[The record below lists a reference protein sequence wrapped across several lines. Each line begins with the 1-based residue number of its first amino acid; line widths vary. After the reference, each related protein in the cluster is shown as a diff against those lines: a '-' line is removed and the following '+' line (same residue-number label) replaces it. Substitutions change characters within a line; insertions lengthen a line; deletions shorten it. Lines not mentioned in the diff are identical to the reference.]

1 MSNPLVVSISNLAAY
16 TPQET
21 IELISRS
28 GVKRGNMRPDKVFL
42 SAVSAGCLLGF
53 GCGVS
58 LCAMTAPWY
67 TENAPGLV
75 KLFGAGVFP
84 LGLVL
89 VVLTGADL
97 FTATTMFT
105 LTAVLQGRLPIRK
118 MLLHWFLCFF
128 GNLAGSLFVMSII
141 MGCKSW
147 HPLSAK
153 VAINILLDGG
163 VFDAPP
169 YKEVVISFASKKQ
182 ISPQVHQIF
191 LKAIGC
197 NWLVCLA
204 VFLGIQAKDLAS
216 KVIGMWWPIF
226 AFVVLGLEHV
236 VANMFYMSL
245 AIWLKTPDL
254 TVGLYIWK
262 GMIPATIGNIIGGG
276 MFVGVYY
283 WYMYLFDEDPV
294 KIDGVGYQGPHV
306 DSHMHMHFLA
316 NRNKST
322 VTDEESRIE
331 SAPVSVPASVLAK

>member
-21 IELISRS
+21 IELVSRS

-67 TENAPGLV
+67 SENAPGLV

-141 MGCKSW
+141 MGY
-147 HPLSAK
+147 
-153 VAINILLDGG
+153 GG
-163 VFDAPP
+163 VFDASP
-169 YKEVVISFASKKQ
+169 YKELVMSFASKKQ

-197 NWLVCLA
+197 NWL
-204 VFLGIQAKDLAS
+204 
-216 KVIGMWWPIF
+216 VIGMWWPIF

-294 KIDGVGYQGPHV
+294 KIDGVEYQGPHV
-306 DSHMHMHFLA
+306 DSHMRMHFLA
-316 NRNKST
+316 NRNKGN

>member
-21 IELISRS
+21 IELVSRS

-141 MGCKSW
+141 MGY
-147 HPLSAK
+147 
-153 VAINILLDGG
+153 GG
-163 VFDAPP
+163 VFDASP
-169 YKEVVISFASKKQ
+169 YKEVVMSFASKKQ

-294 KIDGVGYQGPHV
+294 KIDGVEYQGPHV

-316 NRNKST
+316 NRNKGN

>member
-1 MSNPLVVSISNLAAY
+1 MNNPLVVSISNLAAY

-21 IELISRS
+21 IELVSRS

-105 LTAVLQGRLPIRK
+105 LTAVLQGRLAIRK
-118 MLLHWFLCFF
+118 MLLHWALCFF
-128 GNLAGSLFVMSII
+128 GNLAGSLFIMSII
-141 MGCKSW
+141 MGY
-147 HPLSAK
+147 
-153 VAINILLDGG
+153 GG
-163 VFDAPP
+163 VFDASP
-169 YKEVVISFASKKQ
+169 YKEVVMSFASKKQ
-182 ISPQVHQIF
+182 VSPQVHQIF

-294 KIDGVGYQGPHV
+294 KVDGVEYQGPHV
-306 DSHMHMHFLA
+306 ESHMHMHLLA
-316 NRNKST
+316 NRNRGT
-322 VTDEESRIE
+322 VSDEESRVE

>member
-21 IELISRS
+21 IELVSRS

-67 TENAPGLV
+67 SENAPGLV

-105 LTAVLQGRLPIRK
+105 LTAVLQGRLSIRK
-118 MLLHWFLCFF
+118 MLLHWFLCYF

-141 MGCKSW
+141 MGY
-147 HPLSAK
+147 
-153 VAINILLDGG
+153 GG
-163 VFDAPP
+163 VFDASP
-169 YKEVVISFASKKQ
+169 YKEVAMSFARKKQ
-182 ISPQVHQIF
+182 VSPQFHQIF

-245 AIWLKTPDL
+245 AIWLETTDL

-262 GMIPATIGNIIGGG
+262 GMVPATIGNIIGGG
-276 MFVGVYY
+276 IFVGVYY
-283 WYMYLFDEDPV
+283 WYMYLNDGPV
-294 KIDGVGYQGPHV
+294 KVDGVEYQGPV
-306 DSHMHMHFLA
+306 MQSRMDMLFLA
-316 NRNKST
+316 NKRKSI
-322 VTDEESRIE
+322 VSDEESRVE
-331 SAPVSVPASVLAK
+331 SAPVSMPASVLAK

>member
-21 IELISRS
+21 IELVSRS

-97 FTATTMFT
+97 FTATTM
-105 LTAVLQGRLPIRK
+105 GRLPIRK
-118 MLLHWFLCFF
+118 MLLHWVLCFF

-141 MGCKSW
+141 MGY
-147 HPLSAK
+147 
-153 VAINILLDGG
+153 GG
-163 VFDAPP
+163 VFDASP
-169 YKEVVISFASKKQ
+169 YREVVMSFASKKQ

-294 KIDGVGYQGPHV
+294 KVDGVEYQGPHV
-306 DSHMHMHFLA
+306 DSHLHMHFLA
-316 NRNKST
+316 NRNKGN

-331 SAPVSVPASVLAK
+331 SAHVSMPASVLAK

>member
-21 IELISRS
+21 IELVSRS

-58 LCAMTAPWY
+58 LCAMAAPWY
-67 TENAPGLV
+67 SENAPGLV

-105 LTAVLQGRLPIRK
+105 LTAVLQG
-118 MLLHWFLCFF
+118 
-128 GNLAGSLFVMSII
+128 SLFVMSII
-141 MGCKSW
+141 MGY
-147 HPLSAK
+147 
-153 VAINILLDGG
+153 GG
-163 VFDAPP
+163 VFDASP
-169 YKEVVISFASKKQ
+169 YKEVAMSFASKKQ
-182 ISPQVHQIF
+182 VSPEFHQIF

-245 AIWLKTPDL
+245 AIWLNTPDL

-283 WYMYLFDEDPV
+283 WYMYLNDGPV
-294 KIDGVGYQGPHV
+294 KVDGVEYQGPHM

-316 NRNKST
+316 NRKKSL
-322 VTDEESRIE
+322 VSDEESRVD

>member
-1 MSNPLVVSISNLAAY
+1 MSSPLVVSISNLAAY

-21 IELISRS
+21 IELVSRS

-42 SAVSAGCLLGF
+42 SAVYAGCLLGF

-97 FTATTMFT
+97 LTATTMFT

-118 MLLHWFLCFF
+118 MLLHWILCFL

-141 MGCKSW
+141 MGY
-147 HPLSAK
+147 
-153 VAINILLDGG
+153 GG
-163 VFDAPP
+163 VFDASP
-169 YKEVVISFASKKQ
+169 YKEVVMSFASKKQ

-262 GMIPATIGNIIGGG
+262 GMIPATVGNIIGGG

-283 WYMYLFDEDPV
+283 WYMYLFGEDPV
-294 KIDGVGYQGPHV
+294 KVDGVEYQGPQV

-316 NRNKST
+316 NRNKGN

>member
-21 IELISRS
+21 IELVSRS

-67 TENAPGLV
+67 AENAPGLV

-105 LTAVLQGRLPIRK
+105 LTAVLQGRLAIRK

-128 GNLAGSLFVMSII
+128 GNLAGSLFVMAII
-141 MGCKSW
+141 MGY
-147 HPLSAK
+147 
-153 VAINILLDGG
+153 GG
-163 VFDAPP
+163 VFDASP
-169 YKEVVISFASKKQ
+169 YKDVVVSFVTKKQ
-182 ISPQVHQIF
+182 IDPQVHQIF

-204 VFLGIQAKDLAS
+204 VFLGVQAKDLAS

-245 AIWLKTPDL
+245 GIWLKTPDL
-254 TVGLYIWK
+254 TIGLYIWK

-276 MFVGVYY
+276 LFVGVYY
-283 WYMYLFDEDPV
+283 WYIYLAMEDPV
-294 KIDGVGYQGPHV
+294 KVDGVEYQGPTV
-306 DSHMHMHFLA
+306 ESPLHFLS
-316 NRNKST
+316 NRRKST
-322 VTDEESRIE
+322 TDEESRIE
-331 SAPVSVPASVLAK
+331 SAPVSVPASVVAM

>member
-21 IELISRS
+21 IELVSRS

-118 MLLHWFLCFF
+118 MLLHWILCFF

-141 MGCKSW
+141 MGY
-147 HPLSAK
+147 
-153 VAINILLDGG
+153 GG
-163 VFDAPP
+163 VFDASP
-169 YKEVVISFASKKQ
+169 YKEVVMSFASKKQ
-182 ISPQVHQIF
+182 ISPQFHQIF

-294 KIDGVGYQGPHV
+294 KVDGVEYQGPNV
-306 DSHMHMHFLA
+306 DSHMHIHFLA
-316 NRNKST
+316 TRNKGNA
-322 VTDEESRIE
+322 TDEESRIE
-331 SAPVSVPASVLAK
+331 SAPVSVPASVLAKQDI

>member
-21 IELISRS
+21 IELVSRS

-141 MGCKSW
+141 MGY
-147 HPLSAK
+147 
-153 VAINILLDGG
+153 GG
-163 VFDAPP
+163 VFDASP

-191 LKAIGC
+191 LKAI
-197 NWLVCLA
+197 VCKMARLPRRIPRHPSQGSR
-204 VFLGIQAKDLAS
+204 LQGHR
-216 KVIGMWWPIF
+216 
-226 AFVVLGLEHV
+226 HV
-236 VANMFYMSL
+236 VAHLCFRCPRPRTRCRQYVLHVSRHL
-245 AIWLKTPDL
+245 AQDT
-254 TVGLYIWK
+254 
-262 GMIPATIGNIIGGG
+262 
-276 MFVGVYY
+276 
-283 WYMYLFDEDPV
+283 
-294 KIDGVGYQGPHV
+294 
-306 DSHMHMHFLA
+306 
-316 NRNKST
+316 
-322 VTDEESRIE
+322 
-331 SAPVSVPASVLAK
+331 

>member
-1 MSNPLVVSISNLAAY
+1 MSNPLVVSVSNLAAY

-21 IELISRS
+21 IELVSRS
-28 GVKRGNMRPDKVFL
+28 GVKRGNMRADKIFL

-58 LCAMTAPWY
+58 LMAMTAPWY
-67 TENAPGLV
+67 QENAPGLV

-105 LTAVLQGRLPIRK
+105 LTAVLQGRLSTRK

-128 GNLAGSLFVMSII
+128 GNLAGSLFVMAII
-141 MGCKSW
+141 MGY
-147 HPLSAK
+147 
-153 VAINILLDGG
+153 GG
-163 VFDAPP
+163 VFDASP
-169 YKEVVISFASKKQ
+169 YKEVVMSFTSKKQ
-182 ISPQVHQIF
+182 ISPHVHQIF

-245 AIWLKTPDL
+245 SIWLGTPDM

-262 GMIPATIGNIIGGG
+262 GMIPATIGNIIGGSL
-276 MFVGVYY
+276 FVGTYY
-283 WYMYLFDEDPV
+283 WFMYLANEDPV
-294 KIDGVGYQGPHV
+294 KVDGAVYGGPV
-306 DSHMHMHFLA
+306 VNSHLHFL
-316 NRNKST
+316 NSRRKSE

-331 SAPVSVPASVLAK
+331 SAPISVPASVANLK